1 MKYWICKDIDNKVY
15 LYCGKSRPH
24 YDENQGF
31 DGTEWNWIEEE
42 VLDLL
47 YINRPKDLKAG
58 DCRRIFVNIK
68 DWSINIP
75 IFLLFIFFVFFLKY
89 KLFQ

>member
-1 MKYWICKDIDNKVY
+1 MNLINYFKKLLHINTMKYWICKDIDNKVY

-31 DGTEWNWIEEE
+31 DGSEWNWIEEE

-58 DCRRIFVNIK
+58 DCRRILVNIK
-68 DWSINIP
+68 SKW
-75 IFLLFIFFVFFLKY
+75 
-89 KLFQ
+89 

>member
-1 MKYWICKDIDNKVY
+1 MNLINYFKKLLHINTMKYWICKDIDNKVY

-58 DCRRIFVNIK
+58 DCRRSFVNIK
-68 DWSINIP
+68 SKW
-75 IFLLFIFFVFFLKY
+75 
-89 KLFQ
+89 

>member
-1 MKYWICKDIDNKVY
+1 MNLINYFKKLLHINTMKYWICKDIDNKVY

-31 DGTEWNWIEEE
+31 DGSEWNWIEEE

-47 YINRPKDLKAG
+47 YINRPKDLKVG

-68 DWSINIP
+68 SKW
-75 IFLLFIFFVFFLKY
+75 
-89 KLFQ
+89 

>member
-1 MKYWICKDIDNKVY
+1 MNLINYFKKLLHINTMKYWICKDIDNKVY
-15 LYCGKSRPH
+15 LYCGKRRPH

-68 DWSINIP
+68 SKW
-75 IFLLFIFFVFFLKY
+75 
-89 KLFQ
+89 